1 MIGDLAAETSMRT
14 DTALKAIQRILVSGP
29 PAGGMDVAEVGV
41 RLAKVLSARLRLVH
55 VQPSH
60 PLLERLGLK
69 IDHAQ
74 RAALTD
80 ADLLR
85 LAQHEGL
92 EPSTYEAEILSG
104 QPRSVLLAEMKRWQ
118 ADLLVVGAHE
128 RQRPGVRL
136 GSVAEHL
143 IRHATCPVLVVN
155 GRRPIPPH
163 RVLYPV
169 DLSDFARY
177 ATACGAN
184 FLDQI
189 ARPST
194 GGTLDEAL
202 LVVPPTEAST
212 EELEQASSQGLKPWL
227 AGRSL
232 NAVVERSPVPGSPA
246 SVIVER
252 AISGDFDLIVMGTHG
267 HGSHQVPLQGIG
279 SVTGEVLDS
288 APCHML
294 IVPPRVEFGA
304 ELADAVVS
312 QTEPRFGRRTSA

>member
-1 MIGDLAAETSMRT
+1 MRT
-14 DTALKAIQRILVSGP
+14 DTALRTIQRILVGGP
-29 PAGGMDVAEVGV
+29 PAGGMDVAEIGV
-41 RLAKVLSARLRLVH
+41 RLAKTLSARLRLVH

-69 IDHAQ
+69 TDHTQ
-74 RAALTD
+74 RAPLTD

-85 LAQHEGL
+85 LAQREGL
-92 EPSTYEAEILSG
+92 EPSTYETEILSG
-104 QPRSVLLAEMKRWQ
+104 QPRSVLLTEMRRWQ

-155 GRRPIPPH
+155 GRRPIPP
-163 RVLYPV
+163 RKVLYPI
-169 DLSDFARY
+169 DLSEFARY

-189 ARPST
+189 
-194 GGTLDEAL
+194 GTLSAGDGVGEAL
-202 LVVPPTEAST
+202 LVVPPTEASR
-212 EELEQASSQGLKPWL
+212 EELERASSRGLKPWL
-227 AGRSL
+227 RGRTMT
-232 NAVVERSPVPGSPA
+232 AVVERAPVRESPA
-246 SVIVER
+246 SVIVDHALAGE
-252 AISGDFDLIVMGTHG
+252 FDLIVMGTHG
-267 HGSHQVPLQGIG
+267 HGSHQLPLRGIG

-294 IVPPRVEFGA
+294 IVPPGVEFGA
-304 ELADAVVS
+304 ELADAVIS
-312 QTEPRFGRRTSA
+312 QTEPRFGRRPSA